1 MDSRVNFKFSTKVK
15 ISILVA
21 VSVVLMYFRVRVPIF
36 PSFLDFDLSD
46 IPIFF
51 IGIMFS
57 PILGVLAMGI
67 KNILVFLIM
76 GSFTSGVGEFAN
88 FLMGSCFVSA
98 ASFVFNRKNDIG
110 KYILSFLSGMIALV
124 VSGVLLNYFVILPVY
139 AKVLGVSIS
148 GIIGEGTTIFKF
160 LMITIVPYNIIK
172 AIIIFVPTVF
182 IFSKVKKINSRN
194 NS

>member
-15 ISILVA
+15 ISILVV
-21 VSVVLMYFRVRVPIF
+21 VSVILMYFRVRVPIF

-76 GSFTSGVGEFAN
+76 GSFTSGVGEFAI
-88 FLMGSCFVSA
+88 FLMGSCFVFA

>member
-1 MDSRVNFKFSTKVK
+1 MDRRVNFKFSTKVK

-88 FLMGSCFVSA
+88 F
-98 ASFVFNRKNDIG
+98 
-110 KYILSFLSGMIALV
+110 
-124 VSGVLLNYFVILPVY
+124 
-139 AKVLGVSIS
+139 
-148 GIIGEGTTIFKF
+148 
-160 LMITIVPYNIIK
+160 
-172 AIIIFVPTVF
+172 
-182 IFSKVKKINSRN
+182 
-194 NS
+194 

>member
-15 ISILVA
+15 ISILVV
-21 VSVVLMYFRVRVPIF
+21 VSVILMYFRVRVPIF

-88 FLMGSCFVSA
+88 FLMGSCFVFIWNDCFSCFR
-98 ASFVFNRKNDIG
+98 SFIKLFCYSSGLCK
-110 KYILSFLSGMIALV
+110 SFRG
-124 VSGVLLNYFVILPVY
+124 
-139 AKVLGVSIS
+139 
-148 GIIGEGTTIFKF
+148 
-160 LMITIVPYNIIK
+160 
-172 AIIIFVPTVF
+172 
-182 IFSKVKKINSRN
+182 
-194 NS
+194 